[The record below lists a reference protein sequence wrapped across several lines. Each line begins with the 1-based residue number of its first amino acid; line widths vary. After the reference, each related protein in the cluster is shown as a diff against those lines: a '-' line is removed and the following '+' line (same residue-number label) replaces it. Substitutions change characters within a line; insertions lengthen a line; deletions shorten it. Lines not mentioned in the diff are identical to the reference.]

1 MGFCQEVVATTIAR
15 TLREGIELI
24 QAYSPNVVI
33 FDVSLPDGSG
43 FDALEHIKENTT
55 KTICI
60 SALPSEMLI
69 EDVARYGVFRFLPKP
84 FDITKFT
91 DVMHETLLAIRQ
103 TQQGHILNEADEKYN
118 AAVREEHKRFKE
130 MLAKEGLLPLE
141 TTSAEP
147 TEQGGEPSGEPIPT
161 MTETAP
167 PLLEI
172 DVDGVSVSLEIPEVL
187 YCEAQKN
194 YVIFTVE
201 GNEETVRTRA
211 TLSVYEALLE
221 EHGFVRVHKSFLVQ
235 MRKAL
240 TIKRHELEFPEGRIV
255 PIGERRFKDVRK
267 AFERLKKQE

>member
-1 MGFCQEVVATTIAR
+1 MGFCQEVVATTIVG
-15 TLREGIELI
+15 TLREGIEAI
-24 QAYSPNVVI
+24 QAFSPNVVI
-33 FDVSLPDGSG
+33 FDVSLPDGRG
-43 FDALEHIKENTT
+43 FDILEHIKDNTT

-60 SALPSEMLI
+60 SALPSETLI
-69 EDVARYGVFRFLPKP
+69 EDVVQYGVFRFLPKP

-91 DVMHETLLAIRQ
+91 VVLRETLFEVRQ
-103 TQQGHILNEADEKYN
+103 AQQGSILNEADEKYN

-130 MLAKEGLLPLE
+130 MLAKEGLPPLE

-147 TEQGGEPSGEPIPT
+147 TEQDKEP
-161 MTETAP
+161 MTTVMEITA

-172 DVDGVSVSLEIPEVL
+172 DAEGVPMSLVIPQIL
-187 YCEAQKN
+187 LCEAQKN
-194 YVIFTVE
+194 YVLFTIE
-201 GNEETVRTRA
+201 GSEETVRTRA

-235 MRKAL
+235 MRKVL